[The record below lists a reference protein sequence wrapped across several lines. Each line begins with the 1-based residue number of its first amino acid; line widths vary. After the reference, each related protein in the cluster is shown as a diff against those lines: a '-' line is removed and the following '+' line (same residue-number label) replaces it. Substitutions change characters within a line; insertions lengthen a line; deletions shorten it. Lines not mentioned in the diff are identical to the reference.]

1 MLLECSDG
9 DGATNR
15 KTSLDQ
21 GLECTFACIKYRVG
35 ERKMYLKEI
44 WEKKMW
50 TFYRLGGWQATFNVD
65 FANGQ
70 CGFAGT
76 QSSSLSWLFRVRWYY
91 CKADFSQLIH

>member
-44 WEKKMW
+44 
-50 TFYRLGGWQATFNVD
+50 
-65 FANGQ
+65 
-70 CGFAGT
+70 
-76 QSSSLSWLFRVRWYY
+76 
-91 CKADFSQLIH
+91 